1 MVVQRYLGHMNV
13 TTTEVY
19 ASISLGILYIRIL
32 PQSAMT
38 SMHNRRN
45 LPETN
50 TNKNY
55 NIMTDLGLIQ
65 TQQTII

>member
-13 TTTEVY
+13 TTIEVY

-38 SMHNRRN
+38 SMHNVATC
-45 LPETN
+45 PKETL
-50 TNKNY
+50 TRDEKK
-55 NIMTDLGLIQ
+55 Q
-65 TQQTII
+65 